1 MPTITPMSW
10 ISWLLFS
17 KAQVQWRKTRR
28 NRRFRTLQRRA
39 PRAALKVAGR
49 CLGRGVL
56 ARTKGS
62 AAEQRG
68 RARKTSG
75 DSAAAAD
82 DDDDDDDEDDA
93 DHFSYPCYC

>member
-1 MPTITPMSW
+1 MTTITPISW

-56 ARTKGS
+56 ARPKRS
-62 AAEQRG
+62 ATEQRG
-68 RARKTSG
+68 RARKASA
-75 DSAAAAD
+75 DSAA
-82 DDDDDDDEDDA
+82 DA
-93 DHFSYPCYC
+93 DGDGYPWFFWVKPWYSMV